1 MRYVRLAL
9 ILMLLPLLVSC
20 AGMERV
26 TFTLITEGEH
36 HLTAGEVLPGEI
48 VIGGGELTIAE
59 GAKLTGSLFIVGGR
73 VILGG
78 EVDKNVSV
86 LLGEAILTP
95 SARVGGDLQVSGG
108 VLTLAEGAQ
117 VAGRLVYEPTSDETQ
132 SRSPGR
138 QVATLVLS
146 ALPLSVAAYLSV
158 RYRPQPLQRLRHAL
172 TDYPLASAAMGLL
185 GLVVFPT
192 LLLLMVFTVLLIPAA
207 LIFGLAI
214 LLGILGGWLAM
225 GLALGA
231 ALFHRLNRPVRPETS
246 AFVGTAIFLIT
257 ASLLQAIPW
266 LGLSFAG
273 LAGILGLGA
282 LMLTRFATRRFIPA
296 QDVDEDPLYVE

>member
-1 MRYVRLAL
+1 MRYAHL
-9 ILMLLPLLVSC
+9 ILSLIVLSLLSAC

-26 TFTLITEGEH
+26 TYTLITDGKHLLAPGES
-36 HLTAGEVLPGEI
+36 LPGEV
-48 VIGGGELTIAE
+48 VIGGGEFTIAE
-59 GAKLTGSLFIVGGR
+59 GARLTGSLFIVGGH
-73 VILGG
+73 VNLGG
-78 EVDKNVSV
+78 EVHGNVSV

-108 VLTLAEGAQ
+108 ALTLAEGAQ

-132 SRSPGR
+132 PRSLGR

-158 RYRPQPLQRLRHAL
+158 RYRPQPLLRLRQAL
-172 TDYPLASAAMGLL
+172 TGYPLASASMGLL

-207 LIFGLAI
+207 LIFGLGI

-225 GLALGA
+225 GLALGE
-231 ALFHRLNRPVRPETS
+231 ALFRRLKRQARPEIS
-246 AFVGTAIFLIT
+246 ALVGTAIFLIA
-257 ASLLQAIPW
+257 ASVLQAVPW
-266 LGLSFAG
+266 LGLPLAG

-282 LMLTRFATRRFIPA
+282 LMLTRFGTRRFVPA
-296 QDVDEDPLYVE
+296 QQEDKDPLYVE